1 MIGSGSSLIFRWS
14 RASATRVATFE
25 LVYCMCQ
32 LGGHII
38 VGPKNHLIFGGT
50 LVPLLQYKVWDNLQ
64 KKRNT
69 SRFKSDMN
77 ESGEPRAGVRQLL
90 KRIQLLCSAPVC
102 SGTSGKNAPGKLY
115 FHLNIALMR
124 IEKIRYLE
132 GRVEKLVQESVLARV
147 PIEHV
152 DGYASVQ
159 SVHLIWHMY
168 KVRRPEYE
176 ANIIIL

>member
-1 MIGSGSSLIFRWS
+1 
-14 RASATRVATFE
+14 
-25 LVYCMCQ
+25 
-32 LGGHII
+32 
-38 VGPKNHLIFGGT
+38 
-50 LVPLLQYKVWDNLQ
+50 
-64 KKRNT
+64 
-69 SRFKSDMN
+69 MN

-90 KRIQLLCSAPVC
+90 KRIQLLCSAQVC

-159 SVHLIWHMY
+159 SVHLILQMY
-168 KVRRPEYE
+168 KAGRRKNE
-176 ANIIIL
+176 AYFINLVPVESWDEEHLTRVQDTMFYCGIFEKRKPLMVW